1 MTPDIDYFALLPVL
15 VVFGAAIASVLV
27 EAFVPARARYVT
39 QMALFLGGLAAALA
53 AVLLL
58 AGTKLVTAE
67 GAMAVDGPAL
77 FLQGAM
83 LLVAIGTGVLIGER
97 VRAGVGAA
105 VGGGAVGG
113 GASVGAGAAAGGGAS
128 VSAGAA
134 ARAAAA
140 SGAGAGGATA
150 SSSSTPSATS
160 PRSPGS
166 SAAHG
171 SHEPRGPVLAG
182 FAPQAALAPGGDA
195 EREAERAGVT
205 QTEVFPLALF
215 ATGGLMLFPAA
226 NDLITLFI
234 ALEVL
239 SLPLYVL
246 CGMAR
251 RRRLLSQEAAMKYF
265 LLGSFSS
272 AFFAYGIAMMY
283 GYAGTVSF
291 DGIAAA
297 VRAEGGSALALIGV
311 ALMTVGLLFKVGAAP
326 FHSWTPDVY
335 QGAPISITGF
345 MAAGTKLA
353 AFGAIL
359 RFYFVAVPGLEATW
373 APVLWAVAA
382 LTMIVGTVVGVTQ
395 NDVKRLLAYSSVA
408 HAGFLL
414 TGVLGSPTAGTTAV
428 LFYLAVYAISTVG
441 VFAVAGLVR
450 DSSGAEITD
459 LRSWAGLGRRQPVTA
474 AAFALLLLALA
485 GIPLTSGFIAKFAV
499 FSAAVDRGAVWLVVI
514 GVLSSA
520 IAASFYVRVIV
531 VMFFRESPAGAP
543 SSPDATGATG
553 ATGATDATDATDSPD
568 VAFAQR
574 PATLVVVGVAVVV
587 TVVLGILPQ
596 PLLDLA
602 GAASTFAF

>member
-1 MTPDIDYFALLPVL
+1 MTPDIDYYALLPVL

-27 EAFVPARARYVT
+27 EAFVPARVRYVT

-58 AGTKLVTAE
+58 AGTRLVTAE

-105 VGGGAVGG
+105 VDV
-113 GASVGAGAAAGGGAS
+113 V
-128 VSAGAA
+128 
-134 ARAAAA
+134 
-140 SGAGAGGATA
+140 ATA
-150 SSSSTPSATS
+150 SSSIPSATS

-215 ATGGLMLFPAA
+215 ATGGLILFPAA

-251 RRRLLSQEAAMKYF
+251 RRRLLSQEAALKYF

-291 DGIAAA
+291 EGIAAA

-326 FHSWTPDVY
+326 FHNWTPDVY

-553 ATGATDATDATDSPD
+553 ATDSPD